1 MKLIAMT
8 IVVLTIT
15 SCSKSFDPNDLLD
28 PTSTIVKQIITGG
41 KK

>member
-1 MKLIAMT
+1 MKLIAMI

-15 SCSKSFDPNDLLD
+15 SCSKYDPNDLLD
-28 PTSTIVKQIITGG
+28 PTTTIVKQILTKG